1 MVIFS
6 FFVILPEMMI
16 RIPQARQN
24 DSIDADIS
32 ISTYVVGFI
41 YYGNEAYDDDTVILT
56 RDKLCRFDEW
66 AIKAK
71 KSDGSIIGYI
81 ARSHTVALGPILDF
95 LSYHEPTEY
104 SISTKLYA
112 VCQWTHV
119 GQGYPIDIRISCS
132 SSIKEYVMD
141 VLERHNIDW
150 EWEV

>member
-1 MVIFS
+1 
-6 FFVILPEMMI
+6 MMI

-71 KSDGSIIGYI
+71 KSDESIIGYMFFI
-81 ARSHTVALGPILDF
+81 HKRICHG
-95 LSYHEPTEY
+95 
-104 SISTKLYA
+104 
-112 VCQWTHV
+112 C
-119 GQGYPIDIRISCS
+119 IRASQ
-132 SSIKEYVMD
+132 Y
-141 VLERHNIDW
+141 
-150 EWEV
+150 

>member
-56 RDKLCRFDEW
+56 RDKLCRFDDW
-66 AIKAK
+66 AT
-71 KSDGSIIGYI
+71 
-81 ARSHTVALGPILDF
+81 TVSLN
-95 LSYHEPTEY
+95 TW
-104 SISTKLYA
+104 
-112 VCQWTHV
+112 QNN
-119 GQGYPIDIRISCS
+119 
-132 SSIKEYVMD
+132 VMW
-141 VLERHNIDW
+141 LQL
-150 EWEV
+150 